1 MELGFLQDH
10 GPHSGQGGLG
20 GGARAE
26 RKPRFHSPS
35 RGTCILLEE
44 WHPFRISPKW
54 ILLHESTVY
63 PSACNSGDMG
73 SIPRSGRSPGERNG
87 YALQYSFLDNSMDRG
102 DRRATVHGVAESDK
116 IERLTLSLKKKS
128 RVLQKPF
135 SFPGDL
141 PDPGTEPGSPALQA
155 DSLPS
160 EPPGKPKPIKIQ
172 SNFIYLIRVIPQAQ
186 ASKTQLK
193 TGAK

>member
-102 DRRATVHGVAESDK
+102 DRRATVHGVAAPTGLWCCVPS
-116 IERLTLSLKKKS
+116 
-128 RVLQKPF
+128 VF
-135 SFPGDL
+135 
-141 PDPGTEPGSPALQA
+141 
-155 DSLPS
+155 SLPNGQWS
-160 EPPGKPKPIKIQ
+160 FKYATLTVSPP
-172 SNFIYLIRVIPQAQ
+172 L
-186 ASKTQLK
+186 
-193 TGAK
+193 

>member
-10 GPHSGQGGLG
+10 GPHSGQDSLG
-20 GGARAE
+20 GGIRAE

-35 RGTCILLEE
+35 CATSILLEE

-73 SIPRSGRSPGERNG
+73 SIPRSGRSPGERDS

-102 DRRATVHGVAESDK
+102 DWRATVHGVAELDK
-116 IERLTLSLKKKS
+116 TERLTFSFKKKS

-135 SFPGDL
+135 SSPGDL
-141 PDPGTEPGSPALQA
+141 PDPGTEPRPPALQA

-160 EPPGKPKPIKIQ
+160 EPPGKPKPIKI
-172 SNFIYLIRVIPQAQ
+172 
-186 ASKTQLK
+186 T
-193 TGAK
+193 